1 MTIQSAR
8 KLARFTAA
16 KYHVILSEK
25 LIGFYLHGSMTLG
38 GFNEG
43 SDLDFLVVT
52 SEEPTRE
59 EKQKLIS
66 LLLTLDSE
74 APKKGFEMSVA
85 DLKDVRDPH
94 HPIPYYLHFSNGW
107 KESAK
112 KDIAAFCDSMRGND
126 PDLAAHFTV
135 IRQCGEALIG
145 PPPEK
150 IFAPIPREDYID
162 SIIGDIA
169 DAQTDIIRDPV
180 YITLNLCRVTAACEK
195 GLILSKAD
203 GGEWG
208 IANLPT
214 EYSQLIRT
222 AADIYLAGNGGIT
235 ADRLPELG
243 WIGFAEY
250 CLKRLSPYI
259 K

>member
-94 HPIPYYLHFSNGW
+94 HPIPYYLHFSNY
-107 KESAK
+107 
-112 KDIAAFCDSMRGND
+112 N
-126 PDLAAHFTV
+126 
-135 IRQCGEALIG
+135 
-145 PPPEK
+145 
-150 IFAPIPREDYID
+150 
-162 SIIGDIA
+162 
-169 DAQTDIIRDPV
+169 
-180 YITLNLCRVTAACEK
+180 
-195 GLILSKAD
+195 
-203 GGEWG
+203 
-208 IANLPT
+208 
-214 EYSQLIRT
+214 
-222 AADIYLAGNGGIT
+222 
-235 ADRLPELG
+235 
-243 WIGFAEY
+243 
-250 CLKRLSPYI
+250 
-259 K
+259 